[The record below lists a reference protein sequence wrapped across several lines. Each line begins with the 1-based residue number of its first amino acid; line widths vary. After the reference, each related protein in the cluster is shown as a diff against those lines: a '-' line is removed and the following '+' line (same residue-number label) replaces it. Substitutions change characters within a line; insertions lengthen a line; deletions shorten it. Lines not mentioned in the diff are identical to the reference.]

1 MKSLEFLQSLLPDI
15 TAYVEQATEPSA
27 EGFSD
32 FIKSKKKIEQV
43 PGDAES
49 AIILMKGYD
58 NTAAS
63 IAFHVA
69 RLSKYA
75 KYYVKDAL
83 KHTPL
88 LGMDDFGFLA
98 SVVENGELSKSAL
111 IAYNVAEVPTG
122 MDIIKRLAKNELL
135 EEVVNQADRREKLVH
150 ATELGKRVFFSATL
164 GMAKVGGVVCGH
176 LNEAEKKE
184 LLALL
189 ERLDHFHEKIYR
201 ENKQY
206 DIDAITANYF

>member
-1 MKSLEFLQSLLPDI
+1 MKSLEFLQTLLPDI
-15 TAYVEQATEPSA
+15 TVYVEQSGAPSA
-27 EGFSD
+27 EGFAD
-32 FIKSKKKIEQV
+32 FIKNKQKIVQV
-43 PGDAES
+43 PSDAES
-49 AIILMKGYD
+49 AIALMKGYD
-58 NTAAS
+58 NTSAS

-69 RLSKYA
+69 RLGKYA

-98 SVVENGELSKSAL
+98 SVVENGELNKSAL

-122 MDIIKRLAKNELL
+122 MDIIKRLIKNELL

-150 ATELGKRVFFSATL
+150 ATDLGKRVFFSATL
-164 GMAKVGGVVCGH
+164 GMAKVGGVVCGN
-176 LNEAEKKE
+176 LNEVEKKE

>member
-1 MKSLEFLQSLLPDI
+1 MKPLEFLQTLLPEI
-15 TAYVEQATEPSA
+15 TEYVEQADQASA
-27 EGFSD
+27 QGFAD
-32 FIKSKKKIEQV
+32 FLKGKTQISSAT
-43 PGDAES
+43 AEADS
-49 AIILMKGYD
+49 AIALMKGYD
-58 NTAAS
+58 NTSAS
-63 IAFHVA
+63 ISFHLA
-69 RLSKYA
+69 RLGKYA

-122 MDIIKRLAKNELL
+122 MDIIKRLVKNELL
-135 EEVVNQADRREKLVH
+135 EEVVNKADRREKLVH
-150 ATELGKRVFFSATL
+150 ATELGKQTFFRATQ
-164 GMAKVGGVVCGH
+164 GIAKVGSVLCGQ
-176 LNEAEKKE
+176 LNEVEKKE
-184 LLALL
+184 LLTLL

-206 DIDAITANYF
+206 DIDAITANYL